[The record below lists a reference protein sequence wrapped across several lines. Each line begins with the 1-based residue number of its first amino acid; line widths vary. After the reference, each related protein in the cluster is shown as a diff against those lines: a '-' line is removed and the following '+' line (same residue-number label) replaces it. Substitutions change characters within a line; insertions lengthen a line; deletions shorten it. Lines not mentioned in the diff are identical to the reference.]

1 LSLLRDRAARPGLRD
16 ASRLFFQRK
25 GRRAVSH
32 VRRQFGPVEGLHGTK
47 EGLEVASPDGRWL
60 LGVAVGGSA
69 MAFLDGTVVNVA
81 LPDIGRD
88 LGAGTSALQWV
99 LNTYLLALASLILLG
114 GSFGDRFGRVRI
126 FLIGIGLFSL
136 ASGLCAAAPDV
147 DLLVGARVLQGVGAA
162 LLTPGSLALIETCMR
177 PSQRARAIGLWSGL
191 SGVAGA
197 LGPLAGGYLVGAL
210 SWRAVFLVNL
220 PVGVVVAWGAIRH
233 VPETRDYTASGQL
246 DYLGAGLLALGLAG
260 VTFALIEAPGDG
272 AAIDVA
278 PVAALGLIAL
288 AAFAWQERRDPD
300 PLLPFEIFRSRQFSA
315 ANAVTFV
322 VYAGLGGFFFLFVSF
337 LQVSL
342 GYSPVEAGAASLPL
356 TAVMLM
362 FSAWSGGLTERL
374 GARLPL
380 ALGSLIIGASLLAM
394 TTMSPGDD
402 YVAGVLPPVLLFG
415 VGLTLVVAPGTAVA
429 LGSADPS
436 RAGIASGINNA
447 VARVAGLLAV
457 AGLPVLVGITGDRFY
472 EPARM
477 MSGFHVAMTVCAG
490 LAAAGGVLA
499 WFTIT
504 GPLSTSPSPI
514 GRELPPRE
522 RLACPIGEPNVCSG
536 PVGPSTEPGADGPG
550 PPPAHGTAPI
560 KERSTPDRFGR

>member
-1 LSLLRDRAARPGLRD
+1 M
-16 ASRLFFQRK
+16 
-25 GRRAVSH
+25 VSH
-32 VRRQFGPVEGLHGTK
+32 VRRPFGPVEGLHGTK
-47 EGLEVASPDGRWL
+47 EGLEVGSTDGRWL

-88 LGAGTSALQWV
+88 LGAGMSELQWV

-126 FLIGIGLFSL
+126 FLVGIVLFSL

-147 DLLVGARVLQGVGAA
+147 ELLVGARVLQGVGAA

-177 PSQRARAIGLWSGL
+177 PSERARAIGLWSGL
-191 SGVAGA
+191 SGVASA

-220 PVGVVVAWGAIRH
+220 PVGLVVACAAIRH
-233 VPETRDYTASGQL
+233 IPETRDDTARGQL

-272 AAIDVA
+272 AAVGAA

-288 AAFAWQERRDPD
+288 VAFAWQERREPD
-300 PLLPFEIFRSRQFSA
+300 PLVPFEIFRSRQFSA

-342 GYSPVEAGAASLPL
+342 GYSPVEAGAASLPV

-380 ALGSLIIGASLLAM
+380 ALGSVIIGAALLAM

-402 YVAGVLPPVLLFG
+402 YLTGVLPPVLLFG

-429 LGSADPS
+429 LGSADAS

-472 EPARM
+472 QPARM

-504 GPLSTSPSPI
+504 GPLSTSPRTME
-514 GRELPPRE
+514 RELPPGE
-522 RLACPIGEPNVCSG
+522 RFGCAIGEPNVCSG
-536 PVGPSTEPGADGPG
+536 PVGPSEPGADGPDRPWLAAGRPPESVRRQRG
-550 PPPAHGTAPI
+550 PGVGETIGPAARKAPCHPP
-560 KERSTPDRFGR
+560 R

>member
-1 LSLLRDRAARPGLRD
+1 MA
-16 ASRLFFQRK
+16 
-25 GRRAVSH
+25 H

-47 EGLEVASPDGRWL
+47 EGLEVTSTDGRWL

-88 LGAGTSALQWV
+88 LGAGTSELQWV
-99 LNTYLLALASLILLG
+99 LNAYLLALASLILMG

-126 FLIGIGLFSL
+126 FLIGIVLFSL
-136 ASGLCAAAPDV
+136 GSGLCAAAPDV
-147 DLLVGARVLQGVGAA
+147 DLLMGARVLQGVGAA

-177 PSQRARAIGLWSGL
+177 PSERARAIGLWSGL

-220 PVGVVVAWGAIRH
+220 PVGVVVAWAAIRH
-233 VPETRDYTASGQL
+233 IPETRDYNASGRL
-246 DYLGAGLLALGLAG
+246 DYVGAGLLALGLAG

-272 AAIDVA
+272 AAVGVA
-278 PVAALGLIAL
+278 PVAALALIAL
-288 AAFAWQERRDPD
+288 AAFAWQERRAPD
-300 PLLPFEIFRSRQFSA
+300 PLVPFEIFRSRQFSA

-342 GYSPVEAGAASLPL
+342 GYSPVEAGAASLPV

-380 ALGSLIIGASLLAM
+380 ALGSLIIGAALLAM
-394 TTMSPGDD
+394 TTMSPGDG
-402 YVAGVLPPVLLFG
+402 YLTGVLPSVLLFG

-429 LGSADPS
+429 LGSADAS

-477 MSGFHVAMTVCAG
+477 MSGFHVAMTVCAA

-504 GPLSTSPSPI
+504 GPLSTSPSRI
-514 GRELPPRE
+514 DRELPPGE
-522 RLACPIGEPNVCSG
+522 RFRCAIGEPNVCSG
-536 PVGPSTEPGADGPG
+536 PVGPPSDG
-550 PPPAHGTAPI
+550 
-560 KERSTPDRFGR
+560 RRR

>member
-1 LSLLRDRAARPGLRD
+1 
-16 ASRLFFQRK
+16 
-25 GRRAVSH
+25 VTH

-47 EGLEVASPDGRWL
+47 EGLEIASTDGRWL

-88 LGAGTSALQWV
+88 LGAGMSELQWV

-114 GSFGDRFGRVRI
+114 GSFGDRSGRVRI
-126 FLIGIGLFSL
+126 FLVGIVLFSL

-147 DLLVGARVLQGVGAA
+147 DFLVGARVLQGVGAA

-191 SGVAGA
+191 SGVASA

-220 PVGVVVAWGAIRH
+220 PLGVVLAWAAIRH
-233 VPETRDYTASGQL
+233 IPETRDYTASGHL

-260 VTFALIEAPGDG
+260 VTFALIEAPGVG
-272 AAIDVA
+272 APMDVA

-288 AAFAWQERRDPD
+288 AAFAWQERRDPY
-300 PLLPFEIFRSRQFSA
+300 PLVPFEIFRSRQFSA

-322 VYAGLGGFFFLFVSF
+322 VYAGLGGFFFLFVSY

-342 GYSPVEAGAASLPL
+342 GYSPVEAGAASLPV
-356 TAVMLM
+356 TAVMLI
-362 FSAWSGGLTERL
+362 FSAWSGGLSERL
-374 GARLPL
+374 GAQLPL
-380 ALGSLIIGASLLAM
+380 TLGSLIIGAAMLAM
-394 TTMSPGDD
+394 TTMSSGDD
-402 YVAGVLPPVLLFG
+402 YLTGVLPPVLLFG

-429 LGSADPS
+429 LGSADAS

-472 EPARM
+472 EAASMR
-477 MSGFHVAMTVCAG
+477 SGFHDAMTICAA
-490 LAAAGGVLA
+490 LSAAGGVLA

-504 GPLSTSPSPI
+504 EPSSTLPSPI
-514 GRELPPRE
+514 DRELPPGE
-522 RLACPIGEPNVCSG
+522 RFGCPIGEPNVCSG
-536 PVGPSTEPGADGPG
+536 PVGPSGEPGADGPG
-550 PPPAHGTAPI
+550 PLGSRHDAHQRALD
-560 KERSTPDRFGR
+560 PDGSGY

>member
-1 LSLLRDRAARPGLRD
+1 
-16 ASRLFFQRK
+16 
-25 GRRAVSH
+25 VTH

-47 EGLEVASPDGRWL
+47 EGLEVASSDGRWL

-88 LGAGTSALQWV
+88 LGAGTSELQWV

-126 FLIGIGLFSL
+126 FLFGIVLFSL

-220 PVGVVVAWGAIRH
+220 PVGVVVAWAAIRH
-233 VPETRDYTASGQL
+233 IPETRDYSASGQL
-246 DYLGAGLLALGLAG
+246 DYFGAGLLALGLAG

-272 AAIDVA
+272 AAMDVA

-342 GYSPVEAGAASLPL
+342 GYSPVEAGAASLPV

-380 ALGSLIIGASLLAM
+380 ALGSLIIGAAMLAM
-394 TTMSPGDD
+394 TTMSSGDD
-402 YVAGVLPPVLLFG
+402 YLTGVLPPVLLFG

-429 LGSADPS
+429 LGSVDAN

-457 AGLPVLVGITGDRFY
+457 AGLPVLVGITGDGFY

-477 MSGFHVAMTVCAG
+477 RSGFHVAMTVCAA

-504 GPLSTSPSPI
+504 GPLSTFPSSI
-514 GRELPPRE
+514 DRELPPGE
-522 RLACPIGEPNVCSG
+522 RFGCPIGEPNVCSRPG
-536 PVGPSTEPGADGPG
+536 RPVEGA
-550 PPPAHGTAPI
+550 
-560 KERSTPDRFGR
+560 RR

>member
-1 LSLLRDRAARPGLRD
+1 
-16 ASRLFFQRK
+16 
-25 GRRAVSH
+25 VTH
-32 VRRQFGPVEGLHGTK
+32 VRRQSGPVEGLHGMH
-47 EGLEVASPDGRWL
+47 EGLEIASTDGRWL

-88 LGAGTSALQWV
+88 LGAGTSELQWV

-126 FLIGIGLFSL
+126 FVIGIVLFSL

-147 DLLVGARVLQGVGAA
+147 DLLVGARALQGVGAA

-220 PVGVVVAWGAIRH
+220 PVGVVVAWAAIGH
-233 VPETRDYTASGQL
+233 IPETRDDTASGRL
-246 DYLGAGLLALGLAG
+246 DYVGAGLLTLGLAG
-260 VTFALIEAPGDG
+260 VTFALTEAPGDG
-272 AAIDVA
+272 AAVGVA

-288 AAFAWQERRDPD
+288 AAFAWQERRTPD
-300 PLLPFEIFRSRQFSA
+300 PLVPFEIFRSRQFSA
-315 ANAVTFV
+315 ANAVTFI

-342 GYSPVEAGAASLPL
+342 GYSPVEAGAASLPV
-356 TAVMLM
+356 TAVLLM
-362 FSAWSGGLTERL
+362 FSAWSGALTERL

-380 ALGSLIIGASLLAM
+380 ALGSLIIGAALLAM
-394 TTMSPGDD
+394 TTMSPRDD
-402 YVAGVLPPVLLFG
+402 YLTGVLPPVLLFG

-429 LGSADPS
+429 LGSADAS

-447 VARVAGLLAV
+447 VARLAGLLAV
-457 AGLPVLVGITGDRFY
+457 AGLPVLVGLTGDRFY

-477 MSGFHVAMTVCAG
+477 MSGFHVAMAVCAA

-504 GPLSTSPSPI
+504 GPLSTSSSPI
-514 GRELPPRE
+514 DRELPPGE
-522 RLACPIGEPNVCSG
+522 RFGCAIGEPNVCSG
-536 PVGPSTEPGADGPG
+536 PVAPSREPGADGRG
-550 PPPAHGTAPI
+550 PTVARGTTRA
-560 KERSTPDRFGR
+560 KDRSTPAGSRR

>member
-1 LSLLRDRAARPGLRD
+1 
-16 ASRLFFQRK
+16 
-25 GRRAVSH
+25 VTH
-32 VRRQFGPVEGLHGTK
+32 VRRPFGRVEGLHGSK
-47 EGLEVASPDGRWL
+47 EGLEVASTDGRWL

-88 LGAGTSALQWV
+88 LGAGTSELQWV

-126 FLIGIGLFSL
+126 FLIGIVLFSL
-136 ASGLCAAAPDV
+136 ASGLCAAAPNV

-197 LGPLAGGYLVGAL
+197 LGPLVGGYLVGAL
-210 SWRAVFLVNL
+210 SWRAVFLLNL
-220 PVGVVVAWGAIRH
+220 PVGVVVAWAAIRH
-233 VPETRDYTASGQL
+233 IPETRDYTASGQL

-260 VTFALIEAPGDG
+260 VTFALIEAPGD
-272 AAIDVA
+272 AAMNVA

-342 GYSPVEAGAASLPL
+342 GYSPVEAGAASLPV
-356 TAVMLM
+356 TGVMLM

-380 ALGSLIIGASLLAM
+380 ALGSLIIGAALLAM

-402 YVAGVLPPVLLFG
+402 YLAAVLPPVLLFG
-415 VGLTLVVAPGTAVA
+415 IGLTLVVAPGTAAA

-477 MSGFHVAMTVCAG
+477 MSGFHVAMTVCAA

-499 WFTIT
+499 WFTIS

-514 GRELPPRE
+514 DRELPPGKRFG
-522 RLACPIGEPNVCSG
+522 CPIGEPNACSG
-536 PVGPSTEPGADGPG
+536 PVGPSREPGADGPG
-550 PPPAHGTAPI
+550 PPLAHGATPI
-560 KERSTPDRFGR
+560 KEGSTPDGSGVRETIGPPAGKAPCHPPR

>member
-1 LSLLRDRAARPGLRD
+1 
-16 ASRLFFQRK
+16 
-25 GRRAVSH
+25 VTH
-32 VRRQFGPVEGLHGTK
+32 VRRPFGPVEGLHGTK
-47 EGLEVASPDGRWL
+47 EGLDVASTDGRWL

-88 LGAGTSALQWV
+88 LGAGTSELQWV

-126 FLIGIGLFSL
+126 FLIGIVLFSI
-136 ASGLCAAAPDV
+136 ASGLCAAAPSV
-147 DLLVGARVLQGVGAA
+147 ELLVGARVLQGVGAA

-197 LGPLAGGYLVGAL
+197 LGPLVGGYLVGAL
-210 SWRAVFLVNL
+210 SWRAVFLLNL
-220 PVGVVVAWGAIRH
+220 PVGVAVAWAAIRH
-233 VPETRDYTASGQL
+233 IPETRDYTASGRL
-246 DYLGAGLLALGLAG
+246 DYLGAGLLAIGLAG
-260 VTFALIEAPGDG
+260 VTFALIEAPGDR
-272 AAIDVA
+272 AAMDVA

-288 AAFAWQERRDPD
+288 VAFAWQERRAGD

-342 GYSPVEAGAASLPL
+342 GYSPVEAGAASLPV

-380 ALGSLIIGASLLAM
+380 ALGSLIIGAALLAM

-402 YVAGVLPPVLLFG
+402 YLAGVLPPVLLFG

-477 MSGFHVAMTVCAG
+477 MSGFHVAMTVCAA

-504 GPLSTSPSPI
+504 GPLSTSPGPI
-514 GRELPPRE
+514 DRELPPGKRF
-522 RLACPIGEPNVCSG
+522 ACPIGEPNVCSG
-536 PVGPSTEPGADGPG
+536 PVGPSRKPGADGLG
-550 PPPAHGTAPI
+550 PPVAHGATPI
-560 KERSTPDRFGR
+560 KERSAPDGFGR